1 VPIVTVA
8 VLAFVVGMITGRQTT
23 SLDAARA
30 FAAAWQKSDFPSMH
44 AELSAN
50 AKHRYPLSD
59 FKRRYDDAEATATIS
74 SIDAGSVSA
83 AKTPSGQEAGAF
95 SVVVHTNA
103 FGRLDG
109 RMVLP
114 LDGSSVAWSP
124 KLVFPGLRAGE
135 RLVRRTR
142 IPSRAP
148 ILAANGAALAEGPAS
163 ARSSPIGAAA
173 TAITGAV
180 AAPKGKQA
188 TEQERLGFPPDSPTG
203 TSGLELAFNTR
214 LEGHPGGQLLAV
226 SKRGTRALATTSPMP
241 GKPVHTTINPSLQQA
256 AVTALGSTFGG
267 VAVLDAN
274 SGEVR
279 GLAGIAFSAPQPPG
293 STFKVITT
301 TAALDAGVVHTTD
314 QFPIETNTVV
324 DGRQINNAN
333 NEACGGSFV
342 EAFAQSCNSVF
353 VPLGP
358 KVGSDRLV
366 GTAEKYGFNSPP
378 SLYDDAA
385 LAAVNP
391 ASSTL
396 PKSIPDDIDL
406 AVTAIGQGEVLATPL
421 EMASVAQTVA
431 NGGVREPNAIVT
443 DKGLGPSQKPTRVTS
458 AATAKT
464 LKTLMLG
471 VVNFGTGTAAAI
483 PGIQVAGKTG
493 TAELGPAPGSTDLQH
508 QRVDAWF
515 TAFAPAS
522 APKLAVAAM
531 VVNANGDG
539 GTIAAPIVRSVLT
552 AGLGG

>member
-1 VPIVTVA
+1 VPIITVA
-8 VLAFVVGMITGRQTT
+8 VLAFVVGMITGRRTT

-30 FAAAWQKSDFPSMH
+30 FAAAWQKSDFASMH
-44 AELSAN
+44 DELSAN
-50 AKHRYPLSD
+50 AKHRYPISD
-59 FKRRYDDAEATATIS
+59 FRRRYDDAEATATIS
-74 SIDAGSVSA
+74 TIDAGSVSA
-83 AKTPSGQEAGAF
+83 AKTPSGQEAAAF

-103 FGRLDG
+103 FGRLVG

-114 LDGSSVAWSP
+114 LDGDSVAWSP

-148 ILAANGAALAEGPAS
+148 ILAANGTALAEGPAS

-180 AAPKGKQA
+180 GAPKGKQA

-226 SKRGTRALATTSPMP
+226 SKRGRRALATTNPMP
-241 GKPVHTTINPSLQQA
+241 GEPVHTTISPSLQQA

-267 VAVLDAN
+267 VAVLDART
-274 SGEVR
+274 GEVR
-279 GLAGIAFSAPQPPG
+279 GLAGIAFSGPQPPG

-342 EAFAQSCNSVF
+342 QAFAESCNSVF

-378 SLYDDAA
+378 SLYNDAA
-385 LAAVNP
+385 LEAVNP

-552 AGLGG
+552 VGLGG